1 MLALLLDGLVTRKRV
16 AASGESGT
24 ICAWPVSESVWQ
36 DQSIVLRWLSCV
48 ITFALKPGRQRKP
61 NRDLSVDV
69 HPG

>member
-1 MLALLLDGLVTRKRV
+1 MLALLSDRLVTPKRL
-16 AASGESGT
+16 AANIESGT
-24 ICAWPVSESVWQ
+24 ICGWPASESVWQ

-48 ITFALKPGRQRKP
+48 ITFALKPDRQQNQ